1 MVRVQRP
8 HLRGRTVLVLLSV
21 VLALILVTP
30 SHPGAATGIVDLR
43 GDVALRLMLRK
54 LATVATV
61 MHITAHPDDENSAL
75 MAMESHGEGMRV
87 VLATATRG
95 NGGQNEIGPEIFE
108 ALGVLRTEELLAAHH
123 FDGAEQFFARAVD
136 FGFSFSVDETFE
148 KWGKSEILGD
158 YVRLIRLT
166 RPDVLVTMR
175 PDGAGGGQHHQAS
188 ARLGTEA
195 FRAAGDPAMY
205 PEQSKDGLRPW
216 LPAKV
221 YQAAYYGMFQNDQ
234 PPPGPFATADANV
247 YDPLLGRTYAEIGS
261 EARAMHKCQGFGQLL
276 ALPGPW
282 IVKYRLVDTTL
293 DAQKGKD
300 EASLFEGIDT
310 SVPGLARFAGA
321 TPPAALTNGL
331 ASIASAVKSADE
343 RVRTAGP
350 ESAEAPLAAGLVAA
364 RKLRESLASLRLTPD
379 AIYEIDFRLAQ
390 TIAKF
395 ESALVLAQGLRLE
408 ALASGGVVTGG
419 QPVKVTLI
427 AANRGHEAVEASSP
441 TLEGFTSSATPCK
454 AEPVAAGGISQCE
467 AQATI
472 PADSRVTEPY
482 WTRPGEAGRYVF
494 APDAPF
500 GLPYRPTPFRAHF
513 AFTIAGA
520 PVSVDLPVVNR
531 YEGNIFSGEK
541 RMELLVVPALTVSV
555 TPDIA
560 IVPTAAAG
568 PMHTA
573 AKGPSER
580 ARQVTVT
587 VTNNTSAAADAVVSL
602 DVPAGWRIDPAQSKV
617 SLGRSGEAASVR
629 FTVEPPAGLKPGTFT
644 VPARVTFDG
653 RDWTRGYQVIE
664 YPHTRRQHIYADA
677 SVTIK
682 ALDVRV
688 PTGLK
693 VGYVMGVGDRVP
705 DAIEQLGAS
714 VHQLTEPDLASG
726 DLARYDVIVTGV
738 RAYERRKDLRAY
750 NHRLIEYVEGGGT
763 LIVQYNKFEFNQAQ
777 YGPYPAKVSNN
788 RVTDETAP
796 VTVLVPDHP
805 IFTRP
810 NRIDER
816 AWEHWVQ
823 ERGLYFLG
831 ERDPKYVDLVETA
844 DPFPYNAGP
853 KRGALVEAHAGSG
866 RWIYVGLNLWRQL
879 PAGTEGAYELLA
891 NLLALG
897 ATEKAATAR

>member
-1 MVRVQRP
+1 MSTLRRP
-8 HLRGRTVLVLLSV
+8 RPGWRSASVLLSV
-21 VLALILVTP
+21 LLALVLIGP
-30 SHPGAATGIVDLR
+30 AHSRAAGITDER
-43 GDVALRLMLRK
+43 GDVGLRLMLRK

-61 MHITAHPDDENSAL
+61 MHITAHPDDENNAL

-136 FGFSFSVDETFE
+136 FGFSFSVDESFE

-158 YVRLIRLT
+158 YVRLIRLL
-166 RPDVLVTMR
+166 RPDVLTTMR

-188 ARLGTEA
+188 ARIGTEA

-205 PEQSKDGLRPW
+205 PEQAKDGLRPW
-216 LPAKV
+216 QPAKV
-221 YQAAYYGMFQNDQ
+221 YQAAYYGMFQNDA
-234 PPPGPFATADANV
+234 PPPGPLATVDANV

-282 IVKYRLVDTTL
+282 VVKYRLVDTVL
-293 DAQKGKD
+293 ESQKGKD
-300 EASLFEGIDT
+300 ETTLFEGIDT
-310 SVPGLARFAGA
+310 TVPGLARFAGA
-321 TPPAALTNGL
+321 TPPARLTSAL
-331 ASIASAVKSADE
+331 AAIASAVKAADE
-343 RVRTAGP
+343 RVRNAGD
-350 ESAEAPLAAGLVAA
+350 ESSEAPLAAGLTAA
-364 RKLRESLASLRLTPD
+364 RTLRDGLSGLGLSAD
-379 AIYEIDFRLAQ
+379 AIYEIDFRLSQ

-395 ESALVLAQGLRLE
+395 QAALVLAQGLRLE
-408 ALASGGVVTGG
+408 ALAGAGVVTAG

-427 AANRGHEAVEASSP
+427 SANRGHGAVDVTSP
-441 TLEGFTSSATPCK
+441 TLEGFAATTTSCK
-454 AEPVAAGGISQCE
+454 SEPLAAGGVSQCE
-467 AQATI
+467 MQTTVPSDA
-472 PADSRVTEPY
+472 RVTEPY
-482 WTRPGEAGRYVF
+482 WTRPDEAGRYVF
-494 APDAPF
+494 AADAPF
-500 GLPYRPTPFRAHF
+500 GLPYRPSPFRAHF
-513 AFTIAGA
+513 GFTIAGA
-520 PVSVDLPVVNR
+520 PVTVDLPVVNR

-541 RMELLVVPALTVSV
+541 RMELLVVPALTVGV

-560 IVPTAAAG
+560 IVPTSAPG

-573 AKGPSER
+573 TKGASDR
-580 ARQVTVT
+580 ARQVTIT
-587 VTNNTSAAADAVVSL
+587 VTNNTAAPAEATVSL
-602 DVPAGWRIDPAQSKV
+602 DVPAGWRLEPAQAT
-617 SLGRSGEAASVR
+617 AALEHAGAAATLR
-629 FTVEPPAGLKPGTFT
+629 FMVEPPAALKAGSFT
-644 VPARVTFDG
+644 VPARVTFEG
-653 RDWTRGYQVIE
+653 KNWTRGYQVIE

-677 SVTIK
+677 TVTIK

-688 PTGLK
+688 PSGLK
-693 VGYVMGVGDRVP
+693 VGYVMGVGDKVP

-714 VHQLTEPDLASG
+714 VRQLTDQDLASG

-750 NHRLIEYVEGGGT
+750 NHRLLDYVEAGGT

-777 YGPYPAKVSNN
+777 YGPYPAKVSNT

-805 IFTRP
+805 VFTRP
-810 NRIDER
+810 NRIDSR
-816 AWEHWVQ
+816 AWDHWVQ

-831 ERDPKYVDLVETA
+831 ERDARYVDLVETT
-844 DPFPYNAGP
+844 DPFPYNTGP
-853 KRGALVEAHAGSG
+853 KRGALVEAHFGSG

-897 ATEKAATAR
+897 ATEKAATVR